1 MNLPT
6 FNKLLSITLGFF
18 LVSSHFFCSKKENQ
32 EDIQKYINNPNISD
46 EEALYGISK
55 VIFKDSLKSF
65 KSEKNSAGKQDIT
78 IEYGGNRAYTFYSDG
93 NYSERIQ
100 FDTVRYILLLFQSG
114 EKRNL
119 DSLRIS
125 LVKPFF
131 VKEPDAKKE
140 LTEEF
145 EVFRVSMIYSD
156 VIQVDNW
163 NNSQMINDK
172 KGLNSK
178 VTELFNQVRLRW
190 KIELDELS
198 RIELK

>member
-1 MNLPT
+1 M
-6 FNKLLSITLGFF
+6 
-18 LVSSHFFCSKKENQ
+18 
-32 EDIQKYINNPNISD
+32 
-46 EEALYGISK
+46 
-55 VIFKDSLKSF
+55 
-65 KSEKNSAGKQDIT
+65 
-78 IEYGGNRAYTFYSDG
+78 
-93 NYSERIQ
+93 
-100 FDTVRYILLLFQSG
+100 
-114 EKRNL
+114 
-119 DSLRIS
+119 
-125 LVKPFF
+125 
-131 VKEPDAKKE
+131 KEPDAKKE